1 MQDAKQQAKWIRHFR
16 WLHRKI
22 AIVLFS
28 FFLLI
33 AISGFLLGWKK
44 NTGLLAPTQTGSSA
58 ELSAWLPVDSLAS
71 IAVRLLHDLVS
82 PAFHADHNRLLVMVW
97 PETA

>member
-44 NTGLLAPTQTGSSA
+44 IRACLRRHKQAA
-58 ELSAWLPVDSLAS
+58 LPNFQPGC
-71 IAVRLLHDLVS
+71 RLIVS
-82 PAFHADHNRLLVMVW
+82 PV
-97 PETA
+97 